1 MTAHAEIRDEEICT
15 PSSTASWT
23 RRSVSEIAALVE
35 RDPEIR
41 ARIAGY
47 RGDKARIRALYSGG
61 LNDPLPR
68 AWVERIEEA
77 TARRPWQRQVW
88 TITALAASVVLVLT
102 GIFASRQFMPA
113 AHGDIVADALAARA
127 ETVHPDQII
136 PVSSTKVAAAE
147 AGVMTHAL
155 ATRVKTPDLSRMGYR
170 LVGIDA
176 YSAPA
181 RAFELRYADSN
192 GRIFTLYV
200 RRSSGAPRFDQFEEK
215 GLRVC
220 VWQDDVVG
228 TVMAGTMS
236 VAEMQRIASLA
247 YTGMEM

>member
-1 MTAHAEIRDEEICT
+1 MTAHAELRDEELNAFIDGELDET
-15 PSSTASWT
+15 K
-23 RRSVSEIAALVE
+23 RQRIAALIE
-35 RDPEIR
+35 RDADIR
-41 ARIAGY
+41 ERIAGY

-68 AWVERIEEA
+68 AWIERIEAA

-88 TITALAASVVLVLT
+88 AITALAASVVLVLA
-102 GIFASRQFMPA
+102 GVFALREFRPASRD
-113 AHGDIVADALAARA
+113 DIVADALAARA
-127 ETVHPDQII
+127 DTLRPDRVI
-136 PVSSTKVAAAE
+136 PVSSPKVAAAE
-147 AGVMTHAL
+147 AGVMTQQL

-181 RAFELRYADSN
+181 RSFELRYADAD
-192 GRIFTLYV
+192 GRVFTLYV

-236 VAEMQRIASLA
+236 VAEMQRLASLA